1 MEQLNSRPVAIAL
14 SGVQKTYRLGQIGAG
29 TLQEDLQSWWARR
42 RGREDPNTRIGT
54 DAHLSGSEL
63 RALDGINLTVRRGE
77 ALGIIGPNGAGKS
90 TLLKLISRV
99 TAPTAGDIDLY
110 GRVSSLLE
118 VGTGFDR
125 QMTGR
130 ENIYLNGAIL
140 GMTRREIDAKLRSII
155 AFSELEP
162 FIDTPVKRYSSGMFV
177 KLAFA
182 VAAHLDNEILI
193 MDEVLAVGDAAFQK
207 KCLTRMREA
216 AAQEGRTVLYVSHN
230 MNTIRALCDRCIV
243 MDRGRIV
250 FDGATEQAIAA
261 YLALAGETETVEL
274 DLTAVPHAGKD
285 VGRPLTMERLTLT
298 DKVEPVYSAA
308 EPLRLRLRVAA
319 ARPLEGVVFRLT
331 LRTLSDQAVGTA
343 WSRPLQV
350 PAARAAEAVFTFPL
364 TALAPGRYFASIG
377 FYRREA
383 GGSLVRLDH
392 VSRAFRFSVSENENA
407 PLEGE
412 NFVGAVVFPELE
424 GEIL

>member
-1 MEQLNSRPVAIAL
+1 MDDHTNNLALRL
-14 SGVQKTYRLGQIGAG
+14 SGVTKTYRLGQIGAG
-29 TLQEDLQSWWARR
+29 TLQADLQSWWARR
-42 RGREDPNTRIGT
+42 RGREDPNTPLGT
-54 DAHLSGSEL
+54 DSNLYGSEL
-63 RALDGINLTVRRGE
+63 HALDGVDLTVYRGE

-140 GMTRREIDAKLRSII
+140 GMTRREIDRKLDSII

-230 MNTIRALCDRCIV
+230 MNTIRALCDRCVV
-243 MDRGRIV
+243 MDRGRII
-250 FDGATEQAIAA
+250 FDGAAEPAIAA
-261 YLALAGETETVEL
+261 YLEMSAGHDSVDM
-274 DLTAVPHAGKD
+274 DLTGKTHAGAD
-285 VGRPLTMERLTLT
+285 LDRQLCMEHLTLPE
-298 DKVEPVYSAA
+298 KVEPIYAA
-308 EPLRLRLRVAA
+308 SETLRMRIRVRLAQ
-319 ARPLEGVVFRLT
+319 PMDGVLFRLT
-331 LRTLSDQAVGTA
+331 VRTMSDQAVGTA
-343 WSRPLQV
+343 WSDSLRF
-350 PAARAAEAVFTFPL
+350 ASGGEAETVFSFPL
-364 TALAPGRYFASIG
+364 PALMSGKYYASLG

-383 GGSLVRLDH
+383 GGGLTRLDH
-392 VSRAFRFSVSENENA
+392 ISRAFRFTVSENENA
-407 PLEGE
+407 PMEGE
-412 NFVGAVVFPELE
+412 NFVGAVLFPNMR

>member
-1 MEQLNSRPVAIAL
+1 METKNNVAIRL
-14 SGVQKTYRLGQIGAG
+14 SGVTKTYRLGQIGAG

-42 RGREDPNTRIGT
+42 RGREDPNTPVG
-54 DAHLSGSEL
+54 ANGNLYGSEL
-63 RALDGINLTVRRGE
+63 RALDGVDLTVRRGE

-99 TAPTAGDIDLY
+99 TAPTSGDIDLY

-118 VGTGFDR
+118 VGAGFDR

-140 GMTRREIDAKLRSII
+140 GMTRREIDRKLDSII

-162 FIDTPVKRYSSGMFV
+162 FIDTPVKRYSSGMYV

-193 MDEVLAVGDAAFQK
+193 MDEALAVGDAAFQN

-216 AAQEGRTVLYVSHN
+216 ARQEGRTVLYVSHN
-230 MNTIRALCDRCIV
+230 MNTIRALCDRCVV
-243 MDRGRIV
+243 MDRGRIL
-250 FDGATEQAIAA
+250 FDGAAEQAIAA
-261 YLALAGETETVEL
+261 YLDMSVGHDAVEL
-274 DLTAVPHAGKD
+274 DLAAMPHAGAD
-285 VGRPLTMERLTLT
+285 VGRPLRMERLKLEE
-298 DKVEPVYSAA
+298 KAEPVYTAA
-308 EPLRLRLRVAA
+308 ETLRMRV
-319 ARPLEGVVFRLT
+319 GVSLHQRVEQAQFRLT
-331 LRTLSDQAVGTA
+331 VRTSSDQAVGTA
-343 WSRPLQV
+343 WSGPL
-350 PAARAAEAVFTFPL
+350 RFSGLGAAEAAFSFPL
-364 TALAPGRYFASIG
+364 DALASGKYYASIG

-392 VSRAFRFSVSENENA
+392 ISRAFRFAVSENSRA
-407 PLEGE
+407 RMEGE
-412 NFVGAVVFPELE
+412 TFVGAVVFPEME
-424 GEIL
+424 GEVL